1 MNVSGIK
8 EIRVQMTKA
17 EREFREL
24 FRELGK
30 KYGLSMHSRSS
41 IYENRD
47 DMIEIWREEG
57 GKTEIISRVK
67 RKDIEECYEIAVVD
81 LKFYDERKQ
90 RTGKH
95 PPVLQGG
102 RHG

>member
-1 MNVSGIK
+1 MLNNSN
-8 EIRVQMTKA
+8 EDRC
-17 EREFREL
+17 
-24 FRELGK
+24 
-30 KYGLSMHSRSS
+30 
-41 IYENRD
+41 
-47 DMIEIWREEG
+47 
-57 GKTEIISRVK
+57 RVK
-67 RKDIEECYEIAVVD
+67 RKDIEECYEIAVLD

>member
-57 GKTEIISRVK
+57 HMPQVICCKCG
-67 RKDIEECYEIAVVD
+67 RKHD
-81 LKFYDERKQ
+81 LDDPKCPGCGLKNPNYS
-90 RTGKH
+90 
-95 PPVLQGG
+95 
-102 RHG
+102 

>member
-30 KYGLSMHSRSS
+30 NTASAC
-41 IYENRD
+41 IRD
-47 DMIEIWREEG
+47 QAFT
-57 GKTEIISRVK
+57 KTGTI
-67 RKDIEECYEIAVVD
+67 
-81 LKFYDERKQ
+81 
-90 RTGKH
+90 
-95 PPVLQGG
+95 
-102 RHG
+102 